1 MSQGHRIAVASIFT
15 ECNHFVNG
23 LMDLGWFE
31 RCELRRGNEILSTEG
46 GVVGGMLRCL
56 RERSAEVAPLVVAST
71 VPGPALSFNCYLQ
84 LKEDLIE
91 RLLNALPVDG
101 VLLALH

>member
-31 RCELRRGNEILSTEG
+31 RCELRRGHEVFSTEG

-56 RERSAEVAPLVVAST
+56 REHSAEVAPLLVASA
-71 VPGPALSFNCYLQ
+71 VPGPPLSFDCYQ
-84 LKEDLIE
+84 RLKGDLIE

-101 VLLALH
+101 VLLA